1 MTLSKG
7 QDMFVAAVAEIFNQL
22 KRTDFVVQ
30 GLFGRLWMP
39 RMCAGS
45 WWCHQDVLV
54 QMFLDE
60 VTEPRTVN
68 KLHTTVLR
76 GLCPAPA
83 GEPRR
88 CGQDSPAGPLLIH
101 RAD

>member
-7 QDMFVAAVAEIFNQL
+7 QDMFVTALDEIFNQL
-22 KRTDFVVQ
+22 KRTDLSFKAS
-30 GLFGRLWMP
+30 FGRLWMP
-39 RMCAGS
+39 RLCAGS
-45 WWCHQDVLV
+45 WRCHQDVLV

-83 GEPRR
+83 REPRR
-88 CGQDSPAGPLLIH
+88 RDQDSPAGALLIH